1 MNPSRKLKTA
11 IEVDDQYQ
19 NAPLWQNYIW
29 NKQFSDLP
37 ENLNANKLFCYFAR
51 KQSAKRWFSKFNGSG
66 GRKKLNSV
74 RGLRIVAQVAGAE
87 QISAHLLNLP
97 DLPDLQPEK
106 YLHIEPCT
114 HMEHLLIPFC
124 ICRHLYSF
132 KKRNDH
138 KKLTQLRWTAII
150 FSRVHLS
157 RVQEIAM
164 SSSLIG
170 DIVNNAWSPNKREV
184 LWGEAGQVW
193 EAKFYFV

>member
-1 MNPSRKLKTA
+1 MTNIKMPPFGKTTS
-11 IEVDDQYQ
+11 ET
-19 NAPLWQNYIW
+19 
-29 NKQFSDLP
+29 SDLP
-37 ENLNANKLFCYFAR
+37 ENLNAKKLFCYFAR
-51 KQSAKRWFSKFNGSG
+51 KQSAKRLLLKFNGSG

-132 KKRNDH
+132 KKGTTIKSWHNCAGLQSFSRESIWVEC
-138 KKLTQLRWTAII
+138 KKLPCHLLWSAI
-150 FSRVHLS
+150 
-157 RVQEIAM
+157 
-164 SSSLIG
+164 
-170 DIVNNAWSPNKREV
+170 
-184 LWGEAGQVW
+184 
-193 EAKFYFV
+193 